1 LRFLSAQSQQR
12 RHEKEVDVLVRRH
25 EKEVDVLV
33 RHRDILL
40 NALQEEKERADME
53 W

>member
-1 LRFLSAQSQQR
+1 LRFLFAQSQQ
-12 RHEKEVDVLVRRH
+12 RRH